1 MKKSTYRIREVTFD
15 IEVGGENIVA
25 TARGYN
31 KQSVTVSTP
40 RDGSKNYSMNDTF
53 FPILE
58 YPKKA
63 LTGGAGIIIS
73 VGSYD
78 VLRITKSLFGGIKV
92 AELASY

>member
-1 MKKSTYRIREVTFD
+1 MKKSTYRLREVTFD
-15 IEVGGENIVA
+15 IEVGGENIVV

-53 FPILE
+53 LPILE

-63 LTGGAGIIIS
+63 LTGNVGITIS

-78 VLRITKSLFGGIKV
+78 VLQITKNIFGGIKI
-92 AELASY
+92 AELESY